1 MKYTEVK
8 RLEELRRSLGCYQ
21 DENGNWPCDNGAVCD
36 RCMAAQA
43 ETYHQ
48 DIADLTEAAHTEEK
62 KWCRLYTGYEVKDS
76 AGILKKLADW
86 GFEEAETTGHNIAVR
101 ATDSEIESIRDQMPD
116 ELLAGNRVLT
126 YDEFQ
131 ALAMAYYNEGGDPVV
146 ECWGK
151 SEFEFHEQEWGP
163 MTVTEALKLFKRYKS
178 MECER

>member
-21 DENGNWPCDNGAVCD
+21 DENGNWPCDNGTVCD
-36 RCMAAQA
+36 RCMQAQA
-43 ETYHQ
+43 EAYHT
-48 DIADLTEAAHTEEK
+48 DIADITEAAHKEQPKWRKLFYKEEV
-62 KWCRLYTGYEVKDS
+62 LDAIGVVN
-76 AGILKKLADW
+76 KLLEW
-86 GFEEAETTGHNIAVR
+86 GFDAEEFGGNIAVR
-101 ATDSEIESIRDQMPD
+101 ATDSEVESIRDQMPD

-126 YDEFQ
+126 YDELQ

-151 SEFEFHEQEWGP
+151 SEFEDHEKEWGP
-163 MTVTEALKLFKRYKS
+163 MTVTEALRLFKRYKS